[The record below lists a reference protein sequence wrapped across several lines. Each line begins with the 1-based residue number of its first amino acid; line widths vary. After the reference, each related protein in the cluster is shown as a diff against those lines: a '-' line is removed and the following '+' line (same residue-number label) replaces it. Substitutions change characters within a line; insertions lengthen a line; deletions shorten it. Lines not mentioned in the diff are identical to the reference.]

1 MHQDSR
7 HLIIG
12 TAGHVDH
19 GKTALVGTLTGMET
33 DRLKEERERGL
44 SIELGFAY
52 FDLPDHS
59 RAGIVDVPGHE
70 KFIRSMLSGAYGMD
84 VVLFVVDSKE
94 GVQEQTLEH
103 LAILDLLGIS
113 NGILVMTKSDL
124 ATPDEL
130 AEATEMTQEMLV
142 GTSLEGIPT
151 VSVSAITGAG
161 IDTLKQ
167 TIVEQVSLAT
177 KSEEHDGIPR
187 LYVDRVF
194 TVQGF
199 GVVVTGTL
207 IGGSINREQR
217 MVILPQGEVVRVRGI
232 QVHNEPATVAQAG
245 QRTALN
251 LSGTSAQNIQRGDVL
266 CPIEFSQVTDNI
278 DVSLQVL
285 SSFPRI
291 IEHWSRFR
299 AYLGTREIF
308 CRLILLIDEAILPG
322 DNVQVQLRLEQP
334 ILTFRGDRIILRD
347 FSAQHTVGGGEV
359 INPFAPKHK
368 RFTPET
374 ITTLAQ
380 WEEADDSEIVNT
392 VLVNSETLC
401 VPEPFLYYYLP
412 HSQTDVK
419 TLLNRL
425 ETEDKIVRWGKSG
438 RTPLVS
444 DAARTSAATKKIVDA
459 LAAFHEAQPLLAGQN
474 ASQLRRE
481 LNMDEL
487 GFEKLENR
495 LITEGQLVTEGN
507 LLRLASHE
515 IQFSQEEETA
525 KETLEKL
532 LLEAGM
538 NTPALSELN
547 TLLPEYTPKLL
558 ESTFFALLNLGQFI
572 KIADNFFIHKT
583 IFEKVSELLT
593 AHLRE
598 NETIT
603 VAEFREMAQT
613 SRKYAVPFLE
623 YCDSQNL
630 TVRDGNVRR
639 LHPRLSRT

>member
-1 MHQDSR
+1 MHQDRR

-52 FDLPDHS
+52 FDLPDNS

-84 VVLFVVDSKE
+84 IVLFVVDAKE

-161 IDTLKQ
+161 IETLKQ
-167 TIVEQVSLAT
+167 TIVEQVVLAT
-177 KSEEHDGIPR
+177 KAEENDGIPR

-199 GVVVTGTL
+199 GVIVTGTL
-207 IGGSINREQR
+207 IGGLINRDQR
-217 MVILPQGEVVRVRGI
+217 MVILPQGDAVRVRGI
-232 QVHNEPATVAQAG
+232 QVHNEPASVAQAG

-251 LSGTSAQNIQRGDVL
+251 LSGTSAQDVQRGDVL

-291 IEHWSRFR
+291 IEHWTRFR

-308 CRLILLIDEAILPG
+308 CRLILLVDEAILPG

-374 ITTLAQ
+374 IATLVE
-380 WEEADDSEIVNT
+380 WEEADDAQIVNT
-392 VLVNSETLC
+392 VLLNSEVLC
-401 VPEPFLYYYLP
+401 MPESFLYYYLP

-419 TLLNRL
+419 SILNGL
-425 ETEDKIVRWGKSG
+425 EAEGKIVRWDQSG

-444 DAARTSAATKKIVDA
+444 DASRTAATKAKIIEI
-459 LAAFHEAQPLLAGQN
+459 LEAFHEAQPLLAGQN
-474 ASQLRRE
+474 ASQLRQK
-481 LNMDEL
+481 LNLDEL
-487 GFEKLENR
+487 SFEKLETQ
-495 LITEGQLVTEGN
+495 LVTGGQLVKEGN
-507 LLRLASHE
+507 LIRLASHE
-515 IQFSQEEETA
+515 IQFSEEEETA

-532 LLEAGM
+532 FLEAGM
-538 NTPALSELN
+538 NTPSLNELS
-547 TLLPEYTPKLL
+547 TLLPEYTPKVL
-558 ESTFFALLNLGQFI
+558 ESTFYALLNLGQFV
-572 KIADNFFIHKT
+572 KIADNFFIHRT
-583 IFEKVSELLT
+583 VFEEVSELLT
-593 AHLRE
+593 AYLRE
-598 NETIT
+598 NGTIT

-623 YCDSQNL
+623 YCDTQNL
-630 TVRDGNVRR
+630 TIRDDNVRR
-639 LHPRLSRT
+639 LHPRHSET

>member
-1 MHQDSR
+1 MHQDRR

-19 GKTALVGTLTGMET
+19 GKTALVGTLTGIET

-52 FDLPDHS
+52 FDLPDNS

-70 KFIRSMLSGAYGMD
+70 KFIRHMLSGAYGMD
-84 VVLFVVDSKE
+84 IVLFVVDAKE

-113 NGILVMTKSDL
+113 NGIIVMTKSDL
-124 ATPDEL
+124 ATREEL
-130 AEATEMTQEMLV
+130 EEATEMTQEMLV
-142 GTSLEGIPT
+142 GTSLEGIPSI
-151 VSVSAITGAG
+151 SVSSITGEG
-161 IDTLKQ
+161 INTLKQ
-167 TIVEQVSLAT
+167 MIVEQVDLAT
-177 KSEEHDGIPR
+177 KAQEHDGIPR

-207 IGGSINREQR
+207 IGGSINRDQR
-217 MVILPQGEVVRVRGI
+217 MVILPQGDVVRVRGI
-232 QVHNEPATVAQAG
+232 QVHNEHADVAQAG

-251 LSGTSAQNIQRGDVL
+251 LSGTTANNIQRGDVL
-266 CPIEFSQVTDNI
+266 CPIEYSQVTDNI

-285 SSFPRI
+285 SSFPRML
-291 IEHWSRFR
+291 EHWGRFR

-308 CRLILLIDEAILPG
+308 CRLILLVDEAILPG
-322 DNVQVQLRLEQP
+322 DRVQVQLRLEQP

-368 RFTPET
+368 RFTQET

-380 WEEADDSEIVNT
+380 WEEADDTQVVNA
-392 VLVNSETLC
+392 VLENSPSLC
-401 VPEPFLYYYLP
+401 VAESFLYYYMP
-412 HSQTDVK
+412 YSRVEVG
-419 TLLNRL
+419 NIL
-425 ETEDKIVRWGKSG
+425 ETLESEEKIVRWDTSG
-438 RTPLVS
+438 RIPLVS
-444 DAARTSAATKKIVDA
+444 DAARAAEVTERLLTV
-459 LAAFHEAQPLLAGQN
+459 LSEFHEKEPLLAGQN
-474 ASQLRRE
+474 ASQLSRE
-481 LNMDEL
+481 LGLDEV
-487 GFEKLENR
+487 GFEKLTNQ
-495 LITEGQLVTEGN
+495 LIKMKQIVKDGN

-515 IQFSQEEETA
+515 IQFSEEESTA

-532 LLEAGM
+532 FLDAGI
-538 NTPALSELN
+538 NTPGLNELK
-547 TLLPEYTPKLL
+547 TLLPEYTPQII

-572 KIADNFFIHKT
+572 KAADNFFIHKDV
-583 IFEKVSELLT
+583 FEEIKELLT
-593 AHLRE
+593 DYLRE
-598 NETIT
+598 NGTIT
-603 VAEFREMAQT
+603 VGEFRELAQT

-623 YCDSQNL
+623 YCDTQNL
-630 TVRDGNVRR
+630 TIRDGNVRR
-639 LHPRLSRT
+639 LSSR

>member
-1 MHQDSR
+1 MHQDRR

-52 FDLPDHS
+52 FDLPDNS

-84 VVLFVVDSKE
+84 IVLFVVDAKE

-161 IDTLKQ
+161 IETLKQ
-167 TIVEQVSLAT
+167 TIVEQVVLAT
-177 KSEEHDGIPR
+177 KAEENDGIPR

-199 GVVVTGTL
+199 GVIVTGTL
-207 IGGSINREQR
+207 IGGLINRDQR
-217 MVILPQGEVVRVRGI
+217 MVILPQGDAVRVRGI

-251 LSGTSAQNIQRGDVL
+251 LSGTSAQDVQRGDVL

-291 IEHWSRFR
+291 IEHWTRFR

-308 CRLILLIDEAILPG
+308 CRLILLVDEAILPG

-347 FSAQHTVGGGEV
+347 FSAQYTVGGGEV

-374 ITTLAQ
+374 IATLAE
-380 WEEADDSEIVNT
+380 WEEADDAQIVNT
-392 VLVNSETLC
+392 VLLNSETLC
-401 VPEPFLYYYLP
+401 MPESFLYYYLP

-419 TLLNRL
+419 AILNGL
-425 ETEDKIVRWGKSG
+425 AAEGKIVRWDQSG

-444 DAARTSAATKKIVDA
+444 DASRTAATKAKIIEI
-459 LAAFHEAQPLLAGQN
+459 LEAFHEAQPLLAGQN
-474 ASQLRRE
+474 ASQLRQE
-481 LNMDEL
+481 LNLDEL
-487 GFEKLENR
+487 SFEKLETQ
-495 LITEGQLVTEGN
+495 LVTGGQLVKEGN
-507 LLRLASHE
+507 LIRLASHE
-515 IQFSQEEETA
+515 IQFSEEEETA

-532 LLEAGM
+532 FLEAGM
-538 NTPALSELN
+538 NTPSLNELSA
-547 TLLPEYTPKLL
+547 LLPEYTPKVL
-558 ESTFFALLNLGQFI
+558 ESTFYALLNLGQFV
-572 KIADNFFIHKT
+572 KIADNFFVHKT
-583 IFEKVSELLT
+583 VFQKIQELLMT
-593 AHLRE
+593 YLRE
-598 NETIT
+598 NDIIT
-603 VAEFREMAQT
+603 VAEFREIAHT

-630 TVRDGNVRR
+630 TIRDGNVRT
-639 LHPRLSRT
+639 LHPRHLQT

>member
-52 FDLPDHS
+52 FDLPDNS

-84 VVLFVVDSKE
+84 VVLFVVDAKE

-161 IDTLKQ
+161 IETLKQ
-167 TIVEQVSLAT
+167 TIVEQVVLAT
-177 KSEEHDGIPR
+177 NSEEDDGIPR

-207 IGGSINREQR
+207 IGGTINRDQR
-217 MVILPQGEVVRVRGI
+217 MVILPQGDPVRVRGI
-232 QVHNEPATVAQAG
+232 QVHNEPAPVAQAG

-251 LSGTSAQNIQRGDVL
+251 LSGTSAQDIQRGDVL

-285 SSFPRI
+285 SSFPRL

-308 CRLILLIDEAILPG
+308 CRLILLVDEAILPG

-374 ITTLAQ
+374 IATLAQ

-401 VPEPFLYYYLP
+401 VPESFLYYYLP

-425 ETEDKIVRWGKSG
+425 ETEEKIVRWDKSG

-444 DAARTSAATKKIVDA
+444 DAARTSAGKAKIVDA
-459 LAAFHEAQPLLAGQN
+459 LAGFHEAQPLLVGQN

-481 LNMDEL
+481 LGMDEL

-495 LITEGQLVTEGN
+495 LIAERQLVTEGN
-507 LLRLASHE
+507 LIRLASHE

-532 LLEAGM
+532 FLEAGM
-538 NTPALSELN
+538 NTPARSELN
-547 TLLPEYTPKLL
+547 TLLPEYTPKVL
-558 ESTFFALLNLGQFI
+558 ESTFFALINLGQFI

-583 IFEKVSELLT
+583 VFEKVSELLT

-603 VAEFREMAQT
+603 VAEFRETAET

-630 TVRDGNVRR
+630 TVRDGNIRR

>member
-1 MHQDSR
+1 MHQDRR

-19 GKTALVGTLTGMET
+19 GKTALVGRLTGMET
-33 DRLKEERERGL
+33 DRLKEEQERGL

-52 FDLPDHS
+52 FDLPDGS

-84 VVLFVVDSKE
+84 IVLFVVDAKE

-142 GTSLEGIPT
+142 GTSLEGIPN
-151 VSVSAITGAG
+151 VSVSSITGEG
-161 IDTLKQ
+161 IEVLKQ
-167 TIVEQVSLAT
+167 TIVEQVTVAT
-177 KSEEHDGIPR
+177 KAEENDGIPR

-207 IGGSINREQR
+207 IGGSINQDQR
-217 MVILPQGEVVRVRGI
+217 MVILPQGEPIRVRGI
-232 QVHNEPATVAQAG
+232 QVHNETAPVAQAG

-251 LSGTSAQNIQRGDVL
+251 LSGISAQDIQRGDVL

-278 DVSLQVL
+278 DMSLQVL
-285 SSFPRI
+285 TSFPRI
-291 IEHWSRFR
+291 LEHWTRLR

-308 CRLILLIDEAILPG
+308 CRLILLVDEAILPG
-322 DNVQVQLRLEQP
+322 DTVQVQLRLEQP

-347 FSAQHTVGGGEV
+347 FSAQYTVGGGEV
-359 INPFAPKHK
+359 INPFAPRHK
-368 RFTPET
+368 RFVPET
-374 ITTLAQ
+374 IATLAQ
-380 WEEADDSEIVNT
+380 WEEANDAQIVNT
-392 VLVNSETLC
+392 VLENSDTLC
-401 VPEPFLYYYLP
+401 VPESFLYYYLP
-412 HSQTDVK
+412 HSQMNVK
-419 TLLNRL
+419 AIFDSL
-425 ETEDKIVRWGKSG
+425 EADEKIVRWDKSG

-444 DAARTSAATKKIVDA
+444 DAARTTTAKENIMET
-459 LAAFHEAQPLLAGQN
+459 LADFHEAQPLLAGQN
-474 ASQLRRE
+474 VSQLRRA
-481 LNMDEL
+481 LKLDEI

-495 LITEGQLVTEGN
+495 LIAENQLVKEGN
-507 LLRLASHE
+507 LIRLASHE
-515 IQFSQEEETA
+515 IQFSQEEEDA
-525 KETLEKL
+525 KETLEQL
-532 LLEAGM
+532 FLEAGI
-538 NTPALSELN
+538 NTPTLNELN
-547 TLLPEYTPKLL
+547 TSLPEYTPQVI
-558 ESTFFALLNLGQFI
+558 ESTFFALLNLGRFV
-572 KIADNFFIHKT
+572 KIADNFFIHQT
-583 IFEKVSELLT
+583 VFEETRELLIT
-593 AHLRE
+593 YLRE
-598 NETIT
+598 NDIIS
-603 VAEFREMAQT
+603 VAEFRETAQT

-639 LHPRLSRT
+639 LHPRHKER